1 MESTAS
7 QLRNRKWTRDCYL
20 ISTDTSL
27 VPIPELNAAFASEEF
42 YWGKPLPAPVMR
54 ETLQNSLCFALY
66 DIKSHPVEVAETLLR
81 AQAASSDEVS
91 TPKAGNAPTLLG
103 FGRIITDYTT
113 IAFVTDVWVHP
124 STQGKG
130 LGTWLVQCLQEVI
143 ESMPHLRRSMLLTG
157 SWDKSVP
164 FYQKLMKMDLMNENT
179 GKGELAVMTMIWK
192 GNSHWVE
199 PEA

>member
-81 AQAASSDEVS
+81 AQVASSDEVS
-91 TPKAGNAPTLLG
+91 TPKAENAPTLLG

-157 SWDKSVP
+157 SWDKLVP
-164 FYQKLMKMDLMNENT
+164 FYQKLMKMDLMNENV
-179 GKGELAVMTMIWK
+179 GKDSLAVMTMI
-192 GNSHWVE
+192 
-199 PEA
+199 